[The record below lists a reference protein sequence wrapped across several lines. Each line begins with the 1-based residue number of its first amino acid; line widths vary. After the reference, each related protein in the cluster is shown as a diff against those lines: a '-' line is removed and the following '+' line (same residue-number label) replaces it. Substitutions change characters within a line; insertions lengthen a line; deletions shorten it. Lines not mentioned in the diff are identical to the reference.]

1 MTSMVK
7 VSSHV
12 PLSLTLSLSPRC
24 CCSRHLPL
32 SRSLSLPN
40 GAPRK
45 PPLHVALLSHRTP
58 LITVLLSM
66 PHAAAALKAAIRA
79 TAELEELDAH
89 LETIIGNLVTQKV
102 LLGDNDDTIMRI
114 RGKTTKNEKRIA
126 LVKKDAKYLE
136 TLSKCCTVS

>member
-1 MTSMVK
+1 VSGRVAEREEELKSVK
-7 VSSHV
+7 EGNRDLMAKVAE
-12 PLSLTLSLSPRC
+12 LNSLRED
-24 CCSRHLPL
+24 
-32 SRSLSLPN
+32 
-40 GAPRK
+40 
-45 PPLHVALLSHRTP
+45 
-58 LITVLLSM
+58 
-66 PHAAAALKAAIRA
+66 A